1 MQVQLKLFY
10 IVILMYC
17 SITLKQIQFIL
28 IKNLRRGIMFYMRVT
43 MQDSIINWEMKNTKH
58 NQD

>member
-1 MQVQLKLFY
+1 MQEL
-10 IVILMYC
+10 LM
-17 SITLKQIQFIL
+17 KRMM
-28 IKNLRRGIMFYMRVT
+28 KMGKGVT